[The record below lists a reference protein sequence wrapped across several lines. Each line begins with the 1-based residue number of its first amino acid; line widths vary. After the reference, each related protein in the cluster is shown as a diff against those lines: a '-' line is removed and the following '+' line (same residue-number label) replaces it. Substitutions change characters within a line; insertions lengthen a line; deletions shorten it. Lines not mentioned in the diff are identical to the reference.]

1 MKTNFFSPA
10 AVAFSALFFFA
21 LSMTVQ
27 AQDYDWTQTPEYQK
41 MYNDLMNNVNTTYEN
56 TYNQG
61 MSDAQKIMDQQKED
75 EARYYQELMTMVNKT
90 YEETYTYWMG
100 RYEEIIAEA
109 NANAKVLQAQ
119 LIAHGQAVYQQ
130 ALAQGISNAAAQKM
144 AVETVGNLAS
154 TNSIT
159 NSFGH
164 DLTMKIMN
172 NWPNGSGALYKYADG
187 TYGNWATRY

>member
-1 MKTNFFSPA
+1 MKTISSSPA
-10 AVAFSALFFFA
+10 VVALVALFFFA
-21 LSMTVQ
+21 FSVNVQ

-56 TYNQG
+56 TYNQH
-61 MSDAQKIMDQQKED
+61 MSDAQKIMDKQKED
-75 EARYYQELMTMVNKT
+75 EARYYEEVMEMVTKS

-100 RYEEIIAEA
+100 KYEEIIANA
-109 NANAKVLQAQ
+109 NANAKVLEAQ

-130 ALAQGISNAAAQKM
+130 ALAQGISNSKAQKM
-144 AVETVGNLAS
+144 AVETIGNLAS
-154 TNSIT
+154 TNTIT

-172 NWPNGSGALYKYADG
+172 NFPNGSGALYKYGDG